1 MEGIVLRNFFGL
13 FDDEN
18 DTTTSTNGSTQDTSN
33 TSMSNTQSQDY
44 STNNQSQGTEGSLQL
59 HKEELDISKSS
70 TTAGEVILSKDVVE
84 EQKVADVPVSH
95 DEVVIE
101 RRTVNNE
108 MSNSTI
114 GGDETIRIPVSEEH
128 VEVSKH
134 TVTTGEVSAYKR
146 SVQQTEHI
154 EETLRREEARVNS
167 TGTVN
172 IISSENATS
181 PTTSSTNQ
189 TSSTVDIQ
197 ANTTDPLG
205 NTTNTSQ
212 SGTSYTSGS
221 TPINTNASVAEVS
234 DNNYNGDL
242 TPS

>member
-1 MEGIVLRNFFGL
+1 MEGILMGDFFGL
-13 FDDEN
+13 FGN
-18 DTTTSTNGSTQDTSN
+18 DSDKKNNTDNSTQDMGN
-33 TSMSNTQSQDY
+33 TTMTD
-44 STNNQSQGTEGSLQL
+44 STTEGTENGTLQL
-59 HKEELDISKSS
+59 HKEELDISKNSA
-70 TTAGEVILSKDVVE
+70 TAGEVILSKDVVE
-84 EQKVADVPVSH
+84 EQKVMDIPVTH
-95 DEVVIE
+95 EEVVIE
-101 RRTVNNE
+101 RRSVNNE

-146 SVQQTEHI
+146 SVEQTEHI
-154 EETLRREEARVNS
+154 EETLRREEARINTTGSVN
-167 TGTVN
+167 V
-172 IISSENATS
+172 ISSENTS
-181 PTTSSTNQ
+181 STTPSTNQ
-189 TSSTVDIQ
+189 TSSAVDIQ

-205 NTTNTSQ
+205 NTTTSNT